1 MPRPYSQDLR
11 DRVVGAVEAG
21 SSARAA
27 GRVFGVSESTAVKW
41 VQRWRRTGTVA
52 AKRMGGYARSP
63 LEDHAALVLGFIAE
77 RPDLTIEEVR
87 AALRARGIGA
97 GHGSVWRFFNRHGI
111 SFKKRDLPDL
121 LDTRPR
127 RVHDEGMLEHTKAI
141 LGVVI
146 AILLGWGAQLMWPQ
160 ASVEL
165 VWSLALLASIAWLV
179 IHYRERIFVRSS
191 SGQRQL
197 SLDLIPLIDG
207 IDKARVAL
215 NAELQDNPIVQ
226 SSHAGGENIFEALVF
241 EMLGTDDSVPVY
253 AVKPP
258 MKTPEVVHDIYLKYR
273 IASDGTAIHNMDPGD
288 TLTNLQVRRS
298 DVERCIKNYLKGGG
312 A

>member
-1 MPRPYSQDLR
+1 MPRPCSQDLR

-111 SFKKRDLPDL
+111 IFKKNRA
-121 LDTRPR
+121 RQRAGSAR
-127 RVHDEGMLEHTKAI
+127 R
-141 LGVVI
+141 
-146 AILLGWGAQLMWPQ
+146 
-160 ASVEL
+160 
-165 VWSLALLASIAWLV
+165 
-179 IHYRERIFVRSS
+179 
-191 SGQRQL
+191 
-197 SLDLIPLIDG
+197 
-207 IDKARVAL
+207 
-215 NAELQDNPIVQ
+215 
-226 SSHAGGENIFEALVF
+226 
-241 EMLGTDDSVPVY
+241 
-253 AVKPP
+253 
-258 MKTPEVVHDIYLKYR
+258 
-273 IASDGTAIHNMDPGD
+273 
-288 TLTNLQVRRS
+288 
-298 DVERCIKNYLKGGG
+298 GGG
-312 A
+312 APTVAAKSRHA

>member
-111 SFKKRDLPDL
+111 SFKKNRA
-121 LDTRPR
+121 RQRAGSAR
-127 RVHDEGMLEHTKAI
+127 R
-141 LGVVI
+141 
-146 AILLGWGAQLMWPQ
+146 
-160 ASVEL
+160 
-165 VWSLALLASIAWLV
+165 
-179 IHYRERIFVRSS
+179 
-191 SGQRQL
+191 
-197 SLDLIPLIDG
+197 
-207 IDKARVAL
+207 
-215 NAELQDNPIVQ
+215 
-226 SSHAGGENIFEALVF
+226 
-241 EMLGTDDSVPVY
+241 
-253 AVKPP
+253 
-258 MKTPEVVHDIYLKYR
+258 
-273 IASDGTAIHNMDPGD
+273 
-288 TLTNLQVRRS
+288 
-298 DVERCIKNYLKGGG
+298 GGG
-312 A
+312 APTVAAKSRHA